1 MKYIDAEKLK
11 EEIQR
16 LKQPFKKD
24 IEDGV
29 YPTYLCALLDFD
41 ELIDSL
47 QQKPIPDT
55 DVLQTE
61 LINLLKKYRIGEE
74 TARTI
79 ADRIADTYGTQR
91 YMDGLCDGLNEEDLK
106 QEQRDVDLEREIDNE
121 WKKCNPIDEGMG
133 VETANIHIEAFDM
146 IARHFCEFGK
156 KDMKEQM
163 LQEAV
168 EGYVNYYEDSGGILM
183 AEAQV
188 GCPYHNGDKVRIIIV
203 KEEETNER

>member
-11 EEIQR
+11 KEIER

-41 ELIDSL
+41 ELIGSL
-47 QQKPIPDT
+47 QQKLIPDT

-74 TARTI
+74 TAITM
-79 ADRIADTYGTQR
+79 ADRIADTYGAQR

-106 QEQRDVDLEREIDNE
+106 QEQSEVDLEKEIKNE
-121 WKKCNPIDEGMG
+121 RTKLLD
-133 VETANIHIEAFDM
+133 AFGPM
-146 IARHFCEFGK
+146 NGEQCLAIKNFAHHF
-156 KDMKEQM
+156 
-163 LQEAV
+163 
-168 EGYVNYYEDSGGILM
+168 YELGL
-183 AEAQV
+183 
-188 GCPYHNGDKVRIIIV
+188 NTR
-203 KEEETNER
+203 KEE